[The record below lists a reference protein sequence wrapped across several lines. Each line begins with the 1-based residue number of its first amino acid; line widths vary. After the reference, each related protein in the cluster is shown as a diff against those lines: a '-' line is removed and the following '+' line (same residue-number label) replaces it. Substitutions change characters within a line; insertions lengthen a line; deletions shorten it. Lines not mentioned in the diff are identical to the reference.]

1 MNYKKGHL
9 KVGEQAI
16 FIDSLY
22 YPKGTKV
29 IIKSIGTD
37 EYDEYVDISLLNS
50 TVILRGYYSWRFQSI
65 TTPKGNKK
73 ICVNQGVNVKS
84 HVSLAIALNLI

>member
-1 MNYKKGHL
+1 MKYKRGHL

-16 FIDSLY
+16 FTDSLY

-29 IIKSIGTD
+29 IIKSIDTD
-37 EYDEYVDISLLNS
+37 EDDVEYVDISLLNS
-50 TVILRGYYSWRFQSI
+50 TLILRDYYSWRFQSI

-84 HVSLAIALNLI
+84 HV